1 MFNFGNVEG
10 VSINNLVKLKLKLMS
25 REDLKPYM
33 HNQGLAT

>member
-10 VSINNLVKLKLKLMS
+10 VLINNLVKLKLMS

-33 HNQGLAT
+33 HKQGLAK